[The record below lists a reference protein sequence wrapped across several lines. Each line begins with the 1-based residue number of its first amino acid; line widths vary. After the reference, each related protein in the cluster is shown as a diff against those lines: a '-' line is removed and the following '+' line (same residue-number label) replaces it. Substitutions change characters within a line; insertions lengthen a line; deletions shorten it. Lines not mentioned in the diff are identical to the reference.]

1 MEVGIYLCGGS
12 CFYRLSVTFN
22 WLFKM
27 YGQGNHV
34 PRFGESPQRPMPLL
48 PLPHGGFP
56 LPPFQLRPLTQ
67 TPPPHPIQQPGA
79 PDAVRLGPFAPAQA
93 SSIPPPLPQK
103 SQAGS
108 LSNPVQ
114 YQHPNAHHSRPM
126 MNAYPGSQQTQAYP
140 PHIRAQNVCFASP
153 RPLAPIP
160 LPVSHSRGPP
170 PPPSQPPQMFTAP
183 KLPTPPQ
190 FTPPPSFTRTGAM
203 YRPLGV
209 DQISQSTPG
218 NFHMLSLPSQVPT
231 LPPSLPPPLSP
242 PPPPPPLPES
252 VPSPLA
258 KPTSAT
264 PSAAGYGALQSDI
277 GTNSGEALTSDAI
290 DTAGFPLPPGES
302 RGDGGSF
309 DKGSLVT
316 DGSASIDVTPI
327 DIPLPPLESSDEKIT
342 RNMNSTSFLV
352 GNSSP
357 ADSDVDMEDDITH
370 FDKNQMCSSSEDGQ
384 NQDCIPAGHKF
395 EMMKQ
400 GDLRYS
406 KDDHE
411 EVKSSPLVDSRAA
424 ITNYKKSPESN
435 RTDRTFRLIPNYGSD
450 ESLEDDGVPSKDGNS
465 MAASAVKE
473 VEAETS
479 HKIAISEILKSEMS
493 LENNHR
499 LSVSNLQIES
509 VAPEN
514 ESEPVVE
521 EEILRIKDDELARQ
535 RNEIAGENGKTDA
548 SNHESFDT
556 SQQTDAFGSS
566 VGIDIP
572 SGYVE
577 KPKNGKNISV
587 KVDEFGR
594 MIREDISESDSD
606 DSNKIR
612 RNRKRG
618 RSRSR
623 SRSPQFRR
631 RRGTPVRRKDR
642 RRRGT
647 HVRRKDR
654 RSRSRSWSPRKRRSR
669 SRSPV
674 KRIGIF
680 DIDKQRRGRTQNEKC
695 FDFLKGRCHRG
706 ASCQYLHHD
715 SDNKN
720 DRPRHDWSQQWHSEI
735 PQSLRNLESSR
746 EPHGFKFS
754 DEPSASRD
762 TTMDVTE
769 KNSVKDAIQHCCLVQ
784 DNEPNIENGE
794 KLGVSVEVNA
804 GLFNQPAVQEATG
817 DPISHPDNSTHLQ
830 ASMVPFQREAVHLSR
845 ENISNHL
852 QPIDFSI
859 ATHLSSLQTSSAAPS
874 QLPGRELSS
883 GKMSSEAS
891 SQENPLPS
899 GSSSALEHHVPQ
911 LPSPPALQ
919 PSHPVDAAQTSHSL
933 GAHCS
938 IALTFGFPLQPPP
951 AVTVPF
957 QTHSSTLQ
965 LHHVQPNQPWSNR
978 PPYVMNPTIPAAPYQ
993 FQQGNLGSRNELV
1006 RPITGQ
1012 LPAHSQ
1018 VTGLQG
1024 PPQWSFFIDGS
1035 HGNPSKA
1042 STSLTHQ
1049 IGGHSILRDDSYEHS
1064 SNGNVPSSLFPR
1076 GNTSLQSTMFHTD
1089 MASRK
1094 LQSLPF
1100 DNRPAGEM
1108 PDHLHHQQKQPLF
1121 VAQRSLPNQV
1131 PSHLTAPSTSSRYP
1145 ADPIDKKLSGFSDVG
1160 RSTITAHYNPYAT
1173 TFDQPLNSKFVSRNL
1188 RTEGDSRRHD
1198 YDASYSSVPTSMEG
1212 QGAQTFGLKHA
1223 VASLNPSPA
1232 FQPLPRAG
1240 GDQYDPFE
1248 PGSGSPEKQLPKQD
1262 PAADYADTMVKLND
1276 SHEPL
1281 DVGEN
1286 KMGKDGDV
1294 VPTISME
1301 NDEFGQPADGEVRAV
1316 ENGSACNPNEE
1327 ADASAGENEID
1338 QEKSKDKGDRNNDS
1352 RSMKLFR
1359 AELADFVK
1367 EVLKPSWREGSMSKE
1382 AFKTIVRKTVDK
1394 VATSMKNKRVPKSK
1408 EKIIQYIDSS
1418 HRKLTQL
1425 VEGYVNKYAKA

>member
-1 MEVGIYLCGGS
+1 
-12 CFYRLSVTFN
+12 
-22 WLFKM
+22 M
-27 YGQGNHV
+27 YGKGNPV

-48 PLPHGGFP
+48 PLPHGGFAP
-56 LPPFQLRPLTQ
+56 PPFQLRPLIQTQ
-67 TPPPHPIQQPGA
+67 RPHPIQQPGA
-79 PDAVRLGPFAPAQA
+79 PDAVRPGPFAPAQA
-93 SSIPPPLPQK
+93 SSIPSPLPQK
-103 SQAGS
+103 NQAGS

-114 YQHPNAHHSRPM
+114 YQHLNAHHSRPM

-140 PHIRAQNVCFASP
+140 PHIRAQNVRFTSP
-153 RPLAPIP
+153 PPLAPIP
-160 LPVSHSRGPP
+160 LSVSRSRAPP
-170 PPPSQPPQMFTAP
+170 PAPSQPQQMFPAP
-183 KLPTPPQ
+183 KLSTPPQ
-190 FTPPPSFTRTGAM
+190 FAPPPSFTRTGASVF
-203 YRPLGV
+203 RPVRV

-218 NFHMLSLPSQVPT
+218 NFHMLSLPYQVPT
-231 LPPSLPPPLSP
+231 LPPSLPPPLPP
-242 PPPPPPLPES
+242 PPPPPPLTES

-258 KPTSAT
+258 TPSSAT
-264 PSAAGYGALQSDI
+264 QSAASYGALQSDI
-277 GTNSGEALTSDAI
+277 DTNSGKAPISDAI
-290 DTAGFPLPPGES
+290 DTTGFPLPPSES
-302 RGDGGSF
+302 RGNGGSF

-327 DIPLPPLESSDEKIT
+327 DLPLPPLESSDEKIT
-342 RNMNSTSFLV
+342 GNMNSTSFLV
-352 GNSSP
+352 GTASP

-370 FDKNQMCSSSEDGQ
+370 FDKDQMCSSSEEGQ
-384 NQDCIPAGHKF
+384 KRDCIPAGHKF

-400 GDLRYS
+400 GDLQDS

-435 RTDRTFRLIPNYGSD
+435 GTDRPFRLIPNYALD
-450 ESLEDDGVPSKDGNS
+450 ESLEDDGVPSKDVNS

-473 VEAETS
+473 VEMATS
-479 HKIAISEILKSEMS
+479 HKIAISEILKSEIS

-499 LSVSNLQIES
+499 LSVSNLQIED
-509 VAPEN
+509 VTPEN

-521 EEILRIKDDELARQ
+521 EEILRIKDDELALQ
-535 RNEIAGENGKTDA
+535 GDEIAGENGKTDA

-556 SQQTDAFGSS
+556 SQHTDAFGSS

-572 SGYVE
+572 SVYVE
-577 KPKNGKNISV
+577 KPRSRKNISV

-606 DSNKIR
+606 DSDKIR

-618 RSRSR
+618 RSRSC

-631 RRGTPVRRKDR
+631 RRTPVRRKDR
-642 RRRGT
+642 RC
-647 HVRRKDR
+647 
-654 RSRSRSWSPRKRRSR
+654 RSRSWSPRKRRSR

-674 KRIGIF
+674 KRIGIC
-680 DIDKQRRGRTQNEKC
+680 DMDKQRRGRAQNEKC
-695 FDFLKGRCHRG
+695 FDFLKGRCYRG
-706 ASCQYLHHD
+706 ASCRYLHHD

-720 DRPRHDWSQQWHSEI
+720 DRPRHDWSQQWHSEM
-735 PQSLRNLESSR
+735 PQSSRNLESGR
-746 EPHGFKFS
+746 EHHGFKFS
-754 DEPSASRD
+754 DKPSASHD
-762 TTMDVTE
+762 TIMDVIE
-769 KNSVKDAIQHCCLVQ
+769 KGSVKDAIKHSSLVQ
-784 DNEPNIENGE
+784 DSEPNIENGE
-794 KLGVSVEVNA
+794 KLGVSEVNA
-804 GLFNQPAVQEATG
+804 GLFNQPAVQEAIG

-830 ASMVPFQREAVHLSR
+830 ASMVPFQREAVHLSQ

-852 QPIDFSI
+852 QPIDCLV
-859 ATHLSSLQTSSAAPS
+859 ATHPSSLQTSSAAPS

-883 GKMSSEAS
+883 SKMSSEAS

-899 GSSSALEHHVPQ
+899 GSSSSALEHHVSQ

-933 GAHCS
+933 GAHYS
-938 IALTFGFPLQPPP
+938 IASTSGFPLQPPP

-957 QTHSSTLQ
+957 QTYSSTQQ
-965 LHHVQPNQPWSNR
+965 LYHVQPNQPWSNH
-978 PPYVMNPTIPAAPYQ
+978 PLYVMNPTIPATPYQ

-1018 VTGLQG
+1018 VTGFQG
-1024 PPQWSFFIDGS
+1024 PPQRSFFIEGS

-1042 STSLTHQ
+1042 SIALTNQ
-1049 IGGHSILRDDSYEHS
+1049 LGGHSILRDDSYEHS
-1064 SNGNVPSSLFPR
+1064 SNGNVPSSLFPL
-1076 GNTSLQSTMFHTD
+1076 GNTSLQSTMFRED

-1100 DNRPAGEM
+1100 DNRLAGEM
-1108 PDHLHHQQKQPLF
+1108 SDHLHHQQKQPLF

-1131 PSHLTAPSTSSRYP
+1131 PSHLTAPSTSSRCP

-1160 RSTITAHYNPYAT
+1160 GSVITAHYNPYAT
-1173 TFDQPLNSKFVSRNL
+1173 TFDQPLNSKFGSRNL
-1188 RTEGDSRRHD
+1188 RTEGDSHRRD

-1212 QGAQTFGLKHA
+1212 QGAQNFGLKHA

-1248 PGSGSPEKQLPKQD
+1248 PGSGALEKQLPKQD
-1262 PAADYADTMVKLND
+1262 PAADNADTMVKLND

-1281 DVGEN
+1281 DIGEN
-1286 KMGKDGDV
+1286 KMGKNGD

-1301 NDEFGQPADGEVRAV
+1301 NDEFGQTADAEVRAV
-1316 ENGSACNPNEE
+1316 ENGSACNLNEE
-1327 ADASAGENEID
+1327 ADASAGEDEID
-1338 QEKSKDKGDRNNDS
+1338 QEKSKDMGDRNNDS

-1382 AFKTIVRKTVDK
+1382 AFKTIVKKTVEK

-1418 HRKLTQL
+1418 HWKLTQL